1 MKTSGVRQW
10 LVLLGFLVAVG
21 VIAVAGSI
29 ATISNVDGWY
39 QTAQKPSW
47 TPPNWVFGPVW
58 TVLYIGMAV
67 AAWLVWRSDGPR
79 RTAALSLYWAQLVL
93 NAVWTPLFFAGYP
106 VWGVGA
112 LWGGAV
118 VIVLMDLIVIACV
131 ALFWRI
137 NRFAAAV
144 MIVYL
149 AWLLYATT
157 LNIGFAALLLVP

>member
-39 QTAQKPSW
+39 QAAQKPTW

-79 RTAALSLYWAQLVL
+79 CTAALSLYWVQLVL

-112 LWGGAV
+112 LWCGAV

-131 ALFWRI
+131 VLFWRI

-157 LNIGFAALLLVP
+157 LNIGVAALLLVP